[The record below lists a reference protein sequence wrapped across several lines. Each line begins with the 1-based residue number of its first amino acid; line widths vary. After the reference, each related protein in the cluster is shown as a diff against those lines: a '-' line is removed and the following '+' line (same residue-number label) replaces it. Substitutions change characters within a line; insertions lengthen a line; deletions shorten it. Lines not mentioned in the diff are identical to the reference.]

1 MQAQSKTDIVM
12 IFIHNTSF
20 SKLQFPIVFGGSKA
34 IRFSIEISDCYIQ
47 CYEPMENPIISFR
60 ELSVIETVVKT
71 Y

>member
-1 MQAQSKTDIVM
+1 VQSKTDIVM

-20 SKLQFPIVFGGSKA
+20 SKLLFPIVFGGSKA
-34 IRFSIEISDCYIQ
+34 IHFSIEINNCYIQ
-47 CYEPMENPIISFR
+47 CYESIENSIISFR